1 MHVDRGLI
9 FTVTS
14 VITATATRTTGLKM
28 VTRILAWL
36 AARDEVS
43 WLKFIVACFL
53 IMALLGL

>member
-1 MHVDRGLI
+1 MFMAARAI
-9 FTVTS
+9 M
-14 VITATATRTTGLKM
+14 ATATRTTGLKM

>member
-1 MHVDRGLI
+1 MPSIG
-9 FTVTS
+9 
-14 VITATATRTTGLKM
+14 TGEDKM

-43 WLKFIVACFL
+43 WMKFIVACFL